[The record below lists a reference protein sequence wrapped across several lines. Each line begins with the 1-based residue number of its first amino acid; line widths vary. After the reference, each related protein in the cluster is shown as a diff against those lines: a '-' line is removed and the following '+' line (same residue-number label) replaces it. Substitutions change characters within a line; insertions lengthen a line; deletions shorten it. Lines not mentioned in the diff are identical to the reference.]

1 MHFRT
6 TLTLAGVALA
16 LAVAPL
22 AARAADTGLSIGPA
36 IGSTGYGGSIAYA
49 LPGGIVIR
57 AQSGN
62 YNYNFN
68 FNTNGNTYNGTLN
81 LSNVLIDGELHPGS
95 KPFYYAV
102 GGFINNNAINAT
114 TTSTGVTIGNT
125 NYGAGT
131 ATAKVTWTSV
141 APYIGI
147 GWAPTHGGFGVDLG
161 AAFQGTSTA
170 RVTTTIAGVTAADIA
185 SAQNQIQNTVNQYQ
199 VYPVLSVRYTWGF

>member
-1 MHFRT
+1 MFIRS
-6 TLTLAGVALA
+6 TLALVGVALA
-16 LAVAPL
+16 LAVVPVG
-22 AARAADTGLSIGPA
+22 ARAADTGLSIGPA
-36 IGSTGYGGSIAYA
+36 LGSTGYGGSLAYA

-62 YNYNFN
+62 YTYNFN
-68 FNTNGNTYNGTLN
+68 FNTNGNTYTSKLN

-102 GGFINNNAINAT
+102 GGLINNNNITAT
-114 TTSTGVTIGNT
+114 TTSAGVTIGNT

-131 ATAKVTWTSV
+131 ANAKVTWTGV
-141 APYIGI
+141 APYVGI

-170 RVTTTIAGVTAADIA
+170 RVTTNIAGVTAADIA